1 MNKLLMAELLRFRAW
16 TLAFAAVHLVALGFL
31 TRIVDLAQQPKFVYQ
46 VFGILYAVV
55 GALLGLYQMGSY
67 RRPSHWLNLLHRPLH
82 RLQVAGA
89 LCGGGALLL
98 LAAIAL
104 PMLLVAGYQEAFTAR
119 VVDLRH
125 WLLPLAAWQV
135 ACCGYL
141 AGAYAMLAD
150 RRHSAAA
157 GLLPMLLLFAQAHGA
172 AALAVQALV
181 LLALAGLVAIA
192 FKPDLSAPPRGLLR
206 TVATALPVQLGAYF
220 LLWTLGYGFELGWTA
235 LGTHP
240 LSAPVAP
247 RGGYIELTRADAGQ
261 RLLLG
266 LEPSPDPRAPLWR
279 EQVALS
285 DAYELYPMRELPV
298 RQQLTG
304 TQQPAEFDDPERPI
318 RWVFSHDAMRFV
330 GHGTLD
336 GRPRGLLGAGEGQ
349 AAFPGPALPYANG
362 TAYTPSVFYQYDALR
377 QRLFPRVRLP
387 DGEVFAAPPASTG
400 ENVAVMSDRALY
412 FYPGRE
418 AGNTLDLLQPLLRVP
433 LPGAVGE
440 LASAEFIEL
449 LDGYL
454 VSFEFAYGTWS
465 GETLPW
471 QVVVHVGADGTVERV
486 AQRRLQLDLPLAYT
500 MRGWWLSP
508 AMRALSLRAQQLFAA
523 PNPLADHAIAPPPR
537 ALVVVA
543 AVLCALS
550 LLAAIVISARQAHP
564 APRRWAWI
572 AVCGLVGLPA
582 LASLW
587 LLYPRREQMDAA
599 SAGAALAQ
607 GASA

>member
-1 MNKLLMAELLRFRAW
+1 MKHLLKAELLRFRGW
-16 TLAFAAVHLVALGFL
+16 TLAFAAVHLVSLGFM
-31 TRIVDLAQQPKFVYQ
+31 TRLVDLAQQPRLVYQ

-55 GALLGLYQMGSY
+55 GVLLGLYQMGTY
-67 RRPSHWLNLLHRPLH
+67 RRPSHWLNLLHRPMH

-104 PMLLVAGYQEAFTAR
+104 PVLVVAGYQEAFTAR

-125 WLLPLAAWQV
+125 WLLPLAAWQI
-135 ACCGYL
+135 AGCGYL

-150 RRHSAAA
+150 RRHSAAV
-157 GLLPMLLLFAQAHGA
+157 GVLPLLLLFAQAHGV
-172 AALAVQALV
+172 AALAVQACV
-181 LLALAGLVAIA
+181 LILLAGLVAIA
-192 FKPDLSAPPRGLLR
+192 FKPDLSAAPRGLAR

-220 LLWTLGYGFELGWTA
+220 LFWMLGYGFELGWTA
-235 LGTHP
+235 VGTHP
-240 LSAPVAP
+240 LGAPVAP
-247 RGGYIELTRADAGQ
+247 PGGYIELSRADAGR

-266 LEPSPDPRAPLWR
+266 LQSSEDPRAPLWR

-285 DAYELYPMRELPV
+285 DAYELYPMRDLPV

-330 GHGTLD
+330 GHGRLD
-336 GRPRGLLGAGEGQ
+336 GRPRGTLGAGERQ
-349 AAFPGPALPYANG
+349 ATFPGPALPYANG
-362 TAYTPSVFYQYDALR
+362 TVYTPSAFYQYDALR
-377 QRLFPRVRLP
+377 QRLFPRVLLP
-387 DGEVFAAPPASTG
+387 DGEVFAVPPGNTG
-400 ENVAVMSDRALY
+400 ENVSAMSDRALY

-418 AGNTLDLLQPLLRVP
+418 ASNTLDVLQPLLRVP
-433 LPGAVGE
+433 LPGEVGE

-454 VSFEFAYGTWS
+454 VSFDFAYGTWA
-465 GETLPW
+465 GETLPR
-471 QVVVHVGADGTVERV
+471 QVVLHVDADGSVERV
-486 AQRRLQLDLPLAYT
+486 AQRQLALDLPLAYT

-508 AMRALSLRAQQLFAA
+508 AIRELTLRARHLFAA

-537 ALVVVA
+537 PLV
-543 AVLCALS
+543 
-550 LLAAIVISARQAHP
+550 LLAAALCLLSLFAAILVSARQAHP
-564 APRRWAWI
+564 ASRRWAWV
-572 AVCGLVGLPA
+572 AVCGMVGLPA

-587 LLYPRREQMDAA
+587 LLYPRRERADDIADARLA
-599 SAGAALAQ
+599 AGAMA
-607 GASA
+607 